1 MITLNVIA
9 FDKDGAM
16 TEIKRIT
23 LYKIKA
29 GKDFEDFLRGNLAG
43 YDHIEADGEFE
54 GYIKYVSAGGG
65 EKTDE
70 QIPWLNFLNSGFP
83 GKKYEFQ
90 AFNRFPRALMALK
103 VTLPGDAAP
112 VYYAAAFGQHGD
124 SYLDKEQIVYD
135 FGIKVGM
142 NICDIDKLRRIQTSA
157 HEAISRQTERQA
169 STGTSLG
176 VFGINTESE
185 FLRTISGAVKADYAE
200 SVESFRGKDNIQIKF
215 PKDKELSWSDLAAL
229 CVKLEERYWSGDY
242 TQTEL
247 RVYDILRHESDPVV
261 IAALDTT
268 LASLIAEGDFSKIH
282 LAPPEFLTGDDLTFS
297 YRSKEG
303 DELPPTFDDLRITD
317 LVAVPRR
324 RLKNLT
330 ANTIKNWPIYQYDP
344 ETQQTYY
351 RWDAYRCLVAE
362 VELNEKTYVLSSGQ
376 WREVSEELKETV
388 ETYFQD
394 HDLALDAEFLPSDVS
409 IYSEDRGENR
419 EEVYNVA
426 AAEGSEDLYLMDKA
440 KLEIAGKRIYEVC
453 DLLHKA
459 KHIIHVKRYSS
470 GAASISHLFAQGKFY
485 AHAFS
490 TDNKCRSGMC
500 AWIEGDE
507 SDVNATKAKAD
518 FRAIIP
524 EKNNDLDEK
533 EYTIVFCVLHDQDEF
548 SIDALPFM
556 SRYELM
562 LSHRFLTEDRR
573 FKAGVAFRKV
583 LLGPQN
589 E

>member
-1 MITLNVIA
+1 MSE
-9 FDKDGAM
+9 M
-16 TEIKRIT
+16 KRVT

-29 GKDFEDFLRGNLAG
+29 GNDFENFLRGNLAG
-43 YDHIEADGEFE
+43 YDHVETEGEFE
-54 GYIKYVSAGGG
+54 GYIKFLNAGGAP
-65 EKTDE
+65 KTDE

-83 GKKYEFQ
+83 EKKYTFQ
-90 AFNRFPRALMALK
+90 AQNRFPRALMALK
-103 VTLPGDAAP
+103 VILPGDAEP

-124 SYLDKEQIVYD
+124 SFLDKEQIVYD

-169 STGTSLG
+169 SSGTSLS

-185 FLRTISGAVKADYAE
+185 FLRTISGAVKADYADA
-200 SVESFRGKDNIQIKF
+200 VESFRGKDSIQIKF
-215 PKDKELSWSDLAAL
+215 PKDKEISWSDLAAL
-229 CVKLEERYWSGDY
+229 CVKLEERYWSSDY

-247 RVYDILRHESDPVV
+247 RAYDILRHEGDPVV
-261 IAALDTT
+261 IAALDAA
-268 LASLIAEGDFSKIH
+268 LAGLISERNFSKIH
-282 LAPPEFLTGDDLTFS
+282 LAPPDFLEGDDLTFS
-297 YRSKEG
+297 YRPKEA
-303 DELPPTFDDLRITD
+303 DAVPPTFDDLRITD

-330 ANTIKNWPIYQYDP
+330 ANTIKNWPIYQYNP
-344 ETQQTYY
+344 ETQETYY

-362 VELNEKTYVLSSGQ
+362 VELGGRTYVLSSGQ
-376 WREVSEELKETV
+376 WREISEELKETV
-388 ETYFQD
+388 ETYFQE
-394 HDLALDAEFLPSDVS
+394 HDLALDAEFLPTNVS
-409 IYSEDRGENR
+409 IYSEERGENR

-426 AAEGSEDLYLMDKA
+426 AAQASDDLYLMDKA

-459 KHIIHVKRYSS
+459 KRIIHVKRYSS
-470 GAASISHLFAQGKFY
+470 GAASISHLFTQGKFY

-490 TDNKCRSGMC
+490 TDQKCRAGMC
-500 AWIEGDE
+500 AWIQADE
-507 SDVNATKAKAD
+507 SDINAAKTKAD
-518 FRAIIP
+518 FHAIIP
-524 EKNNDLDEK
+524 ERNNDLDEK
-533 EYTIVFCVLHDQDEF
+533 DYTVVFCVLHDEDEF

-583 LLGPQN
+583 LLGPLN
-589 E
+589 G